1 MRPDEYRVQGID
13 CSRDINNIP
22 EGEDMQDFRKRLSKL
37 EKDIENYYDYTDK
50 KRKKYR
56 RCVQVVNVIVS
67 VLYPL
72 TTLFVALSLMENLQV
87 FMKVAGLLTSAM
99 GAIAPL
105 VAKGFAWNEKLQ
117 QRTAT
122 YMKLDRL
129 IRDLEYDQSLDKDSL
144 DRYVERYN
152 TIVDEDN
159 KMGLANA
166 LIMGKYSESMTKES
180 EKKQETDN
188 GEKE

>member
-22 EGEDMQDFRKRLSKL
+22 EGEDMQDFRKRLNKL